1 MVDREKRESLLR
13 RLARFLSRRTGAIR
27 TGTIWNDMPATEDD
41 VRRARELAEKAGLH
55 HLIDKP

>member
-1 MVDREKRESLLR
+1 MEARDDRESPLL
-13 RLARFLSRRTGAIR
+13 RLARFLLRRRAERWI
-27 TGTIWNDMPATEDD
+27 DLPATEDD

>member
-1 MVDREKRESLLR
+1 MEARETRESLWRRLIRFLR
-13 RLARFLSRRTGAIR
+13 RRQPERWTDL
-27 TGTIWNDMPATEDD
+27 PATEDD